1 MAHTKIFIWNKQLN
15 ESEVGEDK
23 TTMTDDP
30 TNLKSNP
37 GLTLTDIMHD
47 DTQLEHF
54 KVCKSKSSAIQ
65 WLTKCVYLLYR
76 HFLENS
82 LHCKT

>member
-1 MAHTKIFIWNKQLN
+1 MAHTRIFIWNKQLS

-37 GLTLTDIMHD
+37 ELTLTDIMHD

-54 KVCKSKSSAIQ
+54 KVCKWKGSAIQ
-65 WLTKCVYLLYR
+65 WITKCVYRY
-76 HFLENS
+76 FLENS